1 MSSHKIL
8 LDANFLIRALEDPSS
23 KEHKQ
28 LTDYLERDDIV
39 IYITPLIY
47 YEVLRGVDWTHVEN
61 YAEFEAKLS
70 LISSLNIDKSIADKA
85 TALFRFEKNYRHI
98 HGETPKKPDKHNF
111 DIMHFSAASRGEQ
124 SKKIDK
130 HNFDIMHFSTA
141 KVHGLKIAS
150 NDADIQAWEK
160 LHDALIASQV
170 N

>member
-1 MSSHKIL
+1 MSSNKIL
-8 LDANFLIRALEDPSS
+8 LDANFLIRALEDHSS
-23 KEHKQ
+23 KEYKQ
-28 LTDYLERDDIV
+28 LEDYLGSDDFV

-111 DIMHFSAASRGEQ
+111 DIMHFS
-124 SKKIDK
+124 
-130 HNFDIMHFSTA
+130 TA
-141 KVHGLKIAS
+141 KVYGLGIAS

-160 LHDALIASQV
+160 LHAALIASQA

>member
-23 KEHKQ
+23 KEYKQ
-28 LTDYLERDDIV
+28 LEDYLGSDDIV

-61 YAEFEAKLS
+61 YAAFEAKLS

-85 TALFRFEKNYRHI
+85 TALFRFEKNYRHN
-98 HGETPKKPDKHNF
+98 HSETPKKPDKHNF
-111 DIMHFSAASRGEQ
+111 DIMHFS
-124 SKKIDK
+124 
-130 HNFDIMHFSTA
+130 TA
-141 KVHGLKIAS
+141 KVYGLGIAS

-160 LHDALIASQV
+160 LHAALIASQA

>member
-23 KEHKQ
+23 EEHKQ

-111 DIMHFSAASRGEQ
+111 DIMHFS
-124 SKKIDK
+124 
-130 HNFDIMHFSTA
+130 TA
-141 KVHGLKIAS
+141 KVYGLGIAS

-160 LHDALIASQV
+160 LHAALNSEP
-170 N
+170 NKLMLY

>member
-8 LDANFLIRALEDPSS
+8 LDANFLIRALEDHSS
-23 KEHKQ
+23 KEYKQ
-28 LTDYLERDDIV
+28 LEDYLEKKDDFV

-47 YEVLRGVDWTHVEN
+47 YEVLRGVDWDNINNHTK
-61 YAEFEAKLS
+61 FKSTLT
-70 LISSLNIDKSIADKA
+70 LISNLNIDKSIADKA
-85 TALFRFEKNYRHI
+85 TELVRFEKKYR
-98 HGETPKKPDKHNF
+98 
-111 DIMHFSAASRGEQ
+111 ASRGEQ

-160 LHDALIASQV
+160 LHAELIASQT